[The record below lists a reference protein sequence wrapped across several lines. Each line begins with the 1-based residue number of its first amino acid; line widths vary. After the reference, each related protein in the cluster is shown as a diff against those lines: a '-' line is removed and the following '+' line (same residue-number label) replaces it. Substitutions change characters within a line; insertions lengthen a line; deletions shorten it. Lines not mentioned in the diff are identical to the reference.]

1 MESPHHLIVHG
12 FTDHAYV
19 EGDAA
24 QEFGINDR
32 CWCVFE
38 MAIRDCLSVKLP
50 GYHESEIV
58 LLYEMRQVVK
68 GPVPPS
74 TPLAASISREFRVV
88 NFLDRL
94 QGRPVRVLQIKTWLV
109 SDRFFGSEEA
119 FNEHSRKRLVKLY
132 GSTFLT
138 EYSENLLNEQEI
150 D

>member
-12 FTDHAYV
+12 FSDQAYV
-19 EGDAA
+19 EGHAA
-24 QEFGINDR
+24 QEYSINNR

-38 MAIRDCLSVKLP
+38 MAVRDCLAVKVP
-50 GYHESEIV
+50 GYHESDIV
-58 LLYEMRQVVK
+58 LLDEMRQEVK

-74 TPLAASISREFRVV
+74 TPLAASISKEFLTV

-94 QGRPVRVLQIKTWLV
+94 QGRPSLLHPIKTMLV

-132 GSTFLT
+132 GSTAVT
-138 EYSENLLNEQEI
+138 EKDLKIEQER

>member
-1 MESPHHLIVHG
+1 
-12 FTDHAYV
+12 
-19 EGDAA
+19 
-24 QEFGINDR
+24 
-32 CWCVFE
+32 VFE
-38 MAIRDCLSVKLP
+38 MAVRDCLAVKLP

-58 LLYEMRQVVK
+58 FLDEMRQVVK

-94 QGRPVRVLQIKTWLV
+94 QGCPDRVPQIKASLV

-132 GSTFLT
+132 GSNYT
-138 EYSENLLNEQEI
+138 E
-150 D
+150 